1 MEDSIKGK
9 KASELKYFS
18 NFRDCH
24 IIPKIL
30 SIVMV
35 SSPIYKLKKFLV
47 PLADFQLNH
56 FLSTTLEC
64 FKKAESL
71 LDANMAKSFVR
82 PLLMLILKRASYNVA
97 GLVTD

>member
-30 SIVMV
+30 CIVMV
-35 SSPIYKLKKFLV
+35 SSPI
-47 PLADFQLNH
+47 QLNYKNFS
-56 FLSTTLEC
+56 FLSLT
-64 FKKAESL
+64 FS
-71 LDANMAKSFVR
+71 
-82 PLLMLILKRASYNVA
+82 
-97 GLVTD
+97 